1 MSKKVNYI
9 EYDGKKYPYRE
20 VYHRNSGMNVLIG
33 AGSLDQ
39 VLFDEDGHYKSDYAQ
54 KVDEKFYGFV
64 NDEVIL
70 NMSDNDFEW
79 YVNEMID

>member
-9 EYDGKKYPYRE
+9 EFDGRKYPYRE
-20 VYHRNSGMNVLIG
+20 VYHMNAGMEVLIG
-33 AGSLDQ
+33 AGSMDRS
-39 VLFDEDGHYKSDYAQ
+39 LFDEDGHYKSDYAQ

-70 NMSDNDFEW
+70 NMSDKDFEW